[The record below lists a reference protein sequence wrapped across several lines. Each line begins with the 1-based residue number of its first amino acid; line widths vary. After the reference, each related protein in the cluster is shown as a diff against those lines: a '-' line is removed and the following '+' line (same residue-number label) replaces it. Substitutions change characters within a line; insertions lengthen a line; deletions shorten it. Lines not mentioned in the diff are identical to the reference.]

1 MRKNVRKM
9 NKTKGVQ
16 IFGRRGFFSP
26 FLAGVL
32 GVKKGGQNRRF
43 LRFSAGLRPKSMKT
57 RYISGFGGVTPSFNN
72 IETTVAPKFKVLPV
86 QIDSYLRILAILS

>member
-1 MRKNVRKM
+1 MRQFVRKM

-43 LRFSAGLRPKSMKT
+43 LRFSAGLRQKSMKPRHT
-57 RYISGFGGVTPSFNN
+57 SGFRGVIPSFNT
-72 IETTVAPKFKVLPV
+72 I
-86 QIDSYLRILAILS
+86 